1 MQNVFEIYIY
11 KNIQNVALS
20 EVRIAFAMKDARL
33 LFIMKDVTC
42 VCNGRYELRL
52 QWKMGF
58 AFAMKHLI
66 CVCNRRVK
74 TSVCNERCDLHLQLT
89 TWFAFELEEIR
100 PAFAM
105 KDVKLAFAGKVWD
118 FHNFR

>member
-1 MQNVFEIYIY
+1 MW
-11 KNIQNVALS
+11 L
-20 EVRIAFAMKDARL
+20 AFAMED
-33 LFIMKDVTC
+33 MTC
-42 VCNGRYELRL
+42 
-52 QWKMGF
+52 
-58 AFAMKHLI
+58 
-66 CVCNRRVK
+66 
-74 TSVCNERCDLHLQLT
+74 VCNERCDLHLQWNIWFAFVIEDVKLPFAMKDGKRTSATKDVICVCNERCDLHLLLT